1 MVHEKRDER
10 QGQTKGYSAGSP
22 ETASYSSR
30 CCSNSCDGG
39 GDVELLAAPPRSM
52 NQDLQQVCGVLVGD
66 VRAG

>member
-1 MVHEKRDER
+1 MVHERRDESR
-10 QGQTKGYSAGSP
+10 GRTKGYSAGSP

-52 NQDLQQVCGVLVGD
+52 NQDPRQVDGVQVGG